1 MSLPGLLL
9 VLSGLERVDG
19 QGVVAL
25 VLWMMALAVVGRRRN
40 NPGL

>member
-25 VLWMMALAVVGRRRN
+25 VLLIMALSVVGRRMN